1 MLSLSELR
9 FFSFEGPSPS
19 EMSPTYES
27 SFENDGQ
34 QRKMTYLLA
43 SGWEEEVP

>member
-9 FFSFEGPSPS
+9 FFSFEGPSP
-19 EMSPTYES
+19 TTHES